1 MVIVERQALVP
12 HGAARMYALVEDV
25 ESYPRFLPW
34 CCGAEVAFRDA
45 TRTVAT
51 LHVDYRGVRQQF
63 TTANRK
69 YPPERIELELVRGPF
84 RSLQGE
90 WRFTALAADACRVEL
105 ALAYQLASPLLE
117 RVLGPVF
124 DHIANT
130 LVDAF
135 VRRAD
140 AVAGAAPC

>member
-1 MVIVERQALVP
+1 
-12 HGAARMYALVEDV
+12 
-25 ESYPRFLPW
+25 
-34 CCGAEVAFRDA
+34 VAFRDA

-63 TTANRK
+63 TTENRK
-69 YPPERIELELVRGPF
+69 HAPERIELALVRGPF
-84 RSLQGE
+84 LSLQGE

-140 AVAGAAPC
+140 AVAGATPC